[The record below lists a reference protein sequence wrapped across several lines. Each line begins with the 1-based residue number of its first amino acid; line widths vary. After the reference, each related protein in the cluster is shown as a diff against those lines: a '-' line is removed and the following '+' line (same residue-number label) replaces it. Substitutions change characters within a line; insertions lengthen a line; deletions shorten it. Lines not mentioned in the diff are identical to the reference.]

1 VRPRSGSGALI
12 NSVRATAVRRW
23 LKSTSNRTFVVYPVC
38 VIAFELALHRATH
51 GTWATWATR
60 DMLATYG
67 MVPWAIVLLAWG
79 YLQYR
84 LVGSYRLR
92 HGGGGPGIAVP
103 PERIVAQ
110 GPYRVVRNPMYLG
123 HLIFMLGLA
132 LTFRSWLGL
141 ALFAFH
147 VVWFQRRVVED
158 EARLQSLFG
167 DPYRAYMARVKR
179 WIPGIL

>member
-1 VRPRSGSGALI
+1 M
-12 NSVRATAVRRW
+12 AVRRW
-23 LKSTSNRTFVVYPVC
+23 LKSTSNRTFVIYPVC
-38 VIAFELALHRATH
+38 VIAFELALHRASH
-51 GTWATWATR
+51 GTWAKFH
-60 DMLATYG
+60 
-67 MVPWAIVLLAWG
+67 MVLWGTALLAWG

-84 LVGSYRLR
+84 LVGRYRLR
-92 HGGGGPGIAVP
+92 LGGGGPGTAVP

-132 LTFRSWLGL
+132 LTFKSWLGL

-147 VVWFQRRVVED
+147 VVWFQRRVLED
-158 EARLQSLFG
+158 EAQLLRLFG
-167 DPYRAYMARVKR
+167 DPYRAYMKQVKR

>member
-1 VRPRSGSGALI
+1 MVRPGPESGALM
-12 NSVRATAVRRW
+12 NSGGAAGVRRW

-38 VIAFELALHRATH
+38 VIVFELVLHDA
-51 GTWATWATR
+51 
-60 DMLATYG
+60 MLSAFS
-67 MVPWAIVLLAWG
+67 VEPWGFVLLAWG

-84 LVGSYRLR
+84 LVGRYRLR
-92 HGGGGPGIAVP
+92 VGGGGPGTAVP

-110 GPYRVVRNPMYLG
+110 GPYLFVRNPMYLG
-123 HLIFMLGLA
+123 HLIFMMGLA
-132 LTFRSWLGL
+132 LTFKSWLGL

-147 VVWFQRRVVED
+147 VVWFQRRVLED
-158 EARLQSLFG
+158 EAQLLNLFG

>member
-1 VRPRSGSGALI
+1 MRPRSGSGALI
-12 NSVRATAVRRW
+12 DSVIAIAARRW
-23 LKSTSNRTFVVYPVC
+23 LRSTSNRTFVVYPVC
-38 VIAFELALHRATH
+38 VIAFELALHRATY
-51 GTWATWATR
+51 GTEVTWRAFVT
-60 DMLATYG
+60 DCM
-67 MVPWAIVLLAWG
+67 MPWGIVLLAWG

-84 LVGSYRLR
+84 LVGRYRLR
-92 HGGGGPGIAVP
+92 IGRGGPGIAVP

-132 LTFRSWLGL
+132 LTFKSWLGL
-141 ALFAFH
+141 ALFAIHAAWFH
-147 VVWFQRRVVED
+147 RRVLED

-167 DPYRAYMARVKR
+167 DGYRAYRAQVKR

>member
-1 VRPRSGSGALI
+1 MRPPGALVD
-12 NSVRATAVRRW
+12 SVIAIAARRW

-38 VIAFELALHRATH
+38 VIAFELALHRATY
-51 GTWATWATR
+51 GTWAAWGAFATV
-60 DMLATYG
+60 G
-67 MVPWAIVLLAWG
+67 MMPWAIALLAWG

-84 LVGSYRLR
+84 LVGRYRLR
-92 HGGGGPGIAVP
+92 LGGGGPGIAVP
-103 PERIVAQ
+103 PQRIVAQ

-132 LTFRSWLGL
+132 LTFISWLGL

-147 VVWFQRRVVED
+147 VVWFHRRVLED
-158 EARLQSLFG
+158 EAQLQSLFG
-167 DPYRAYMARVKR
+167 DPYRAYKAQVKR